1 MAQPTDVPWA
11 VAAAD
16 FARWEGR
23 FAYMYL
29 DTRGFV
35 TVGVG
40 KMLPDVAAAQALGF
54 VRRSDGQPATAAEI
68 KADFERVKQ
77 QPMGRLAK
85 TYKASTLLD
94 LPDAAI
100 DALLESTVAGFETSL
115 SANFA
120 GYEHYPACA
129 KRALLDM
136 VYNLGSSKLLAFKNL
151 KRAVEFGQWA
161 VAAQECERRG
171 PSAERNSWTREMF
184 LKAAE

>member
-1 MAQPTDVPWA
+1 MAQATDVPWA

-16 FARWEGR
+16 FTLWEGR

-68 KADFERVKQ
+68 RADFERVKQ

-94 LPDAAI
+94 LPDAAV
-100 DALLESTVAGFETSL
+100 DALLQTTVHGFETSL
-115 SANFA
+115 RANFA
-120 GYEHYPACA
+120 GYDNYPAPA

-136 VYNLGSSKLLAFKNL
+136 VYNLGPSKLMAFANL
-151 KRAVEFGQWA
+151 KKAVEAKKWA

-171 PSAERNSWTREMF
+171 PSPERNNWTREMF
-184 LKAAE
+184 MKAAE

>member
-1 MAQPTDVPWA
+1 MAQATDVPWA

-23 FAYMYL
+23 FSYMYL
-29 DTRGFV
+29 DTRGLV
-35 TVGVG
+35 TVAVG
-40 KMLPDVAAAQALGF
+40 KMLPDVAAAQALAF
-54 VRRSDGQPATAAEI
+54 VRRSDGQPATAADI
-68 KADFERVKQ
+68 RADFERVLQ

-100 DALLESTVAGFETSL
+100 DALLQSTVAGFETNL
-115 SANFA
+115 RANFA
-120 GYEHYPACA
+120 GYDSYPAPA

-136 VYNLGSSKLLAFKNL
+136 IYNLGPGKLLAFVNL
-151 KRAVEFGQWA
+151 KKAVEAKNWT

-171 PSAERNSWTREMF
+171 PSPERNSWTRDLFM
-184 LKAAE
+184 KAAE